1 MAILS
6 QASRPGLALA
16 AALALSLHIAWV
28 PAAAQPMPE
37 PATGTTE
44 NRTVVAPHH
53 MVVAANPLAAATGR
67 DILRDGGSAVDAAIA
82 IQMVLNLVEP
92 QSSGIGGGAFILT
105 WSAKTGTV
113 QSYDGRETAP
123 AAAKPD
129 RFLGPDGKPR
139 GFWDAVIGGR
149 SVGVPGVLRALALAH
164 EQHGKLPWARLFAPA
179 IALAESGF
187 AISPRLHRELAIDQS
202 LPRIEPARS
211 YFYKPDGT
219 PKDIGTVLVNPALAA
234 SLREIAAGGADAFY
248 TGRIAADIAAAVT
261 GAPTNPGDLTTAD
274 LAAYRAKEREPVCA
288 PYRVWRVCGMG
299 PPSSGGVTLS
309 EILGLLENFDMAK
322 ARPGSAEA
330 VHLYVEAAALAYAD
344 RERYVAD
351 GDFVPVPIHGLL
363 DRDYLKRR
371 AALIDPL
378 QAATTVSAGEPPMKA
393 GWNWEAGA
401 ALELPSTSQ
410 ISIVDDDGDALAMTT
425 SVETMF
431 GSHLMVDGFLLN
443 NQLTD
448 FSFLPERDG
457 KPVAN
462 RVEANKRPRSAMSP
476 TLIFDAA
483 GRLFMVIGS
492 PGGPPIINY
501 VGKTV
506 VGVLDG
512 GLDIQRAIDMPNI
525 SNRGTAVVVERGA
538 ASETLK
544 QGLRAL
550 GHVVQE
556 SDFNSGLAGIVVTR
570 DGLTGGA
577 DSRREGVAL
586 GD

>member
-1 MAILS
+1 MALCLRLVLAPAWS
-6 QASRPGLALA
+6 QT
-16 AALALSLHIAWV
+16 
-28 PAAAQPMPE
+28 MPE
-37 PATGTTE
+37 PATGDAVKQAVKQAVLTQR
-44 NRTVVAPHH
+44 NI
-53 MVVAANPLAAATGR
+53 VVAANPLAAAAGR
-67 DILRDGGSAVDAAIA
+67 DVLREGGAAVDAAIA
-82 IQMVLNLVEP
+82 VQMVLNLVEP

-105 WSAKTGTV
+105 WSAKAGIV

-123 AAAKPD
+123 AAATPD
-129 RFLGPDGKPR
+129 RFLGADGKPR

-164 EQHGKLPWARLFAPA
+164 AQHGKLPWARLFAPA

-187 AISPRLHRELAIDQS
+187 AISPRLHGELAIDTA
-202 LPRIEPARS
+202 LPRFEPARS

-219 PKDIGTVLVNPALAA
+219 PKDVGTVLVNPALAA
-234 SLREIAAGGADAFY
+234 TLREIATGGADAFY
-248 TGRIAADIAAAVT
+248 SGRIAADIVAVVDN
-261 GAPTNPGDLTTAD
+261 APVNPGDLTIAD
-274 LAAYRAKEREPVCA
+274 LAGYRAKERPPVCA
-288 PYRVWRVCGMG
+288 PYRAYRICGMG
-299 PPSSGGVTLS
+299 PPSSGGVTLL
-309 EILGLLENFDMAK
+309 EILGLLENFDMTK
-322 ARPGSAEA
+322 APPGSAAA

-351 GDFVPVPIHGLL
+351 GDFVPVPIDGLL

-371 AALIDPL
+371 GALIDPL
-378 QAATTVSAGEPPMKA
+378 RAATAVTAGEPPMKA
-393 GWNWEAGA
+393 GWNWEAGE

-410 ISIVDDDGDALAMTT
+410 ISIVDDAGDALAMTT

-431 GSHLMVDGFLLN
+431 GSHQMVDGFLLN

-448 FSFLPERDG
+448 FSFVPERNG

-462 RVEANKRPRSAMSP
+462 RVEGGKRPRSAMAP
-476 TLIFDAA
+476 TLIFD
-483 GRLFMVIGS
+483 GTGKLFMVVGS

-512 GLDIQRAIDMPNI
+512 GLDVQSAIDLPNI

-538 ASETLK
+538 ATATLR
-544 QGLRAL
+544 QGLEAL

-556 SDFNSGLAGIVVTR
+556 SDFNSGLAGIVVTPQ
-570 DGLTGGA
+570 GLTGGA
-577 DSRREGVAL
+577 DPRREGVAL